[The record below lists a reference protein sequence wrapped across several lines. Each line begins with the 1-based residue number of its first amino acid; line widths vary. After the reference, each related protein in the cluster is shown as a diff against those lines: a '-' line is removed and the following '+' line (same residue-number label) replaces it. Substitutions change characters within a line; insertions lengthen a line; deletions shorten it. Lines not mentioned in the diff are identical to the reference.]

1 MKMTNGVVMLNYHN
15 TIDPLY
21 QSQISKM
28 FYSLHLC
35 ILYGGQCFVLG
46 VCLGRKYT
54 MSKEK

>member
-1 MKMTNGVVMLNYHN
+1 MTNGVVMLNYQN